1 MRQAPPIALTLS
13 GAGAWRVAQVA
24 LPALAAAVLLAWA
37 AASVALTLAAA
48 AIVGVVA
55 WRTGTP
61 KPVHLQWTGEHWAV
75 DGQAGEV
82 DLMLDL
88 GPWMLLRFRPSAG
101 RRLWLPVPR
110 VEAGAAEQGLR
121 AALYARGST
130 ALRRQA

>member
-55 WRTGTP
+55 WRASLP
-61 KPVHLQWTGEHWAV
+61 RPVQLQWNGEHWAA
-75 DGQAGEV
+75 DGSAGEV
-82 DLMLDL
+82 DLMLDF
-88 GPWMLLRFRPSAG
+88 GPWMLLRFRRPGARS
-101 RRLWLPVPR
+101 RWLPVPR
-110 VEAGAAEQGLR
+110 REAGASEQGLR
-121 AALYARGST
+121 VALYSRSA
-130 ALRRQA
+130 AAVQRQS